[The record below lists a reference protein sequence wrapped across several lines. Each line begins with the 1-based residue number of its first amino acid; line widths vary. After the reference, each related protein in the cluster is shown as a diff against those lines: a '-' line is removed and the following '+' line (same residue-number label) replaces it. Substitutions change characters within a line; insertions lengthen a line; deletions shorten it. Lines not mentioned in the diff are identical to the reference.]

1 MNFKLAS
8 DYEPRGDQPEAISQ
22 LLHGVRDGERH
33 QVLLGVTGSGK
44 TFTMA
49 KVIEQANRPAI
60 VLAHNK
66 TLAAQLFHEF
76 KAFFPQ
82 NAVEYF
88 VSYYDYYQP
97 EAYVP
102 ASDTFIEKEAT
113 INDELDKLRMS
124 ATRSLFERR
133 DVIVVASVSCIYGIG
148 SPEAYYGMLLMLE
161 KGQSIARDAI
171 LRKLVEVQYDRSED
185 LRRGTFRARGDM
197 IEIYP
202 PYEDFAV
209 RVELWGTRIEALRKV
224 DPLTGEIRSREGEIT
239 RLPIYPKSHYVL
251 PAAQRERAIQTIYEE
266 LDWWKGE
273 LERQGKIV
281 EAQRVLQRTHFDIEM
296 MRTIGYCHGIEN
308 YSRHMSG
315 RLPGEAPP
323 TLLDYVPS
331 DYLLFI
337 DESHQTVPQ
346 LRGMYAG
353 DRSRKQTLV
362 EYGFRMPSALD
373 NRPLNFEEF
382 EHRTNQVIYVS
393 ATPGPYEMT
402 KSGGIF
408 VEQVIRP
415 TGLVDPETEVR
426 PVKGQVDDLLE
437 EIRVRAARNERV
449 LVTTLTKR
457 MAEDLAEYF
466 GEVGVR
472 CRYLH
477 SEIETLERVK
487 ILRDLRRGEFDVLI
501 GINLL
506 REGLDL
512 PEVSLVAILDAD
524 KEGYL
529 RSATSLIQTM
539 GRCARH
545 IEGRAILYAD
555 QMTDSMRQAIAE
567 TNRRR
572 AKQEVYNREHNITP
586 QSIVKSVDMQ
596 LARIIDAD
604 YVTIPTE
611 DSAVGEITTEE
622 QLLKAIAQ
630 LEAQMREAA
639 KAFEFERAAALRDK
653 IRALKQRDLGYA
665 SSIEL
670 PAPSAAQVPAAH
682 SLQTAE
688 PDKSLSSSGT
698 PDSNATHPP
707 GEPATPE
714 APAAPGSV
722 PASAAAPAAAAS
734 AAPVAPKT
742 AAARARSRRH
752 S

>member
-1 MNFKLAS
+1 MKFKLAS
-8 DYEPRGDQPEAISQ
+8 DYEPRGDQPQAISQ
-22 LLHGVRDGERH
+22 LVRGLTDGDRH

-49 KVIEQANRPAI
+49 KVIEQLNRPTI

-76 KAFFPQ
+76 RSFFPQ

-102 ASDTFIEKEAT
+102 ASDTFIEKEST

-133 DVIVVASVSCIYGIG
+133 DVIIVASVSCIYGIG
-148 SPEAYYGMLLMLE
+148 SPEAYFGMMLMLE
-161 KGQSIARDAI
+161 KGQQIARESI
-171 LRKLVEVQYDRSED
+171 LRKLVEIQYERSED
-185 LRRGTFRARGDM
+185 LRRGTFRVRGDM

-202 PYEDFAV
+202 PYDDLAV
-209 RVELWGTRIEALRKV
+209 RIELWGSQVEAIRKI
-224 DPLTGEIRSREGEIT
+224 DPLTGQIRSRDGEIS
-239 RLPIYPKSHYVL
+239 RLPIYPKTHYVL
-251 PAAQRERAIQTIYEE
+251 PAAQKERAIQTIYEE

-281 EAQRVLQRTHFDIEM
+281 EAQRVVQRTHFDIEM

-323 TLLDYVPS
+323 TLLDYFPS
-331 DYLLFI
+331 DFLLFV
-337 DESHQTVPQ
+337 DESHQAIPQ

-362 EYGFRMPSALD
+362 NYGFRMPSALD

-382 EHRTNQVIYVS
+382 EHRVNQVVYVS
-393 ATPGPYEMT
+393 ATPGPYELT
-402 KSGGIF
+402 KSGGVV

-415 TGLVDPETEVR
+415 TGLVDPQTEVR

-466 GEVGVR
+466 TEVGVK

-477 SEIETLERVK
+477 SEIETLERVR
-487 ILRDLRRGEFDVLI
+487 ILRNLRRGEFDVLI

-529 RSATSLIQTM
+529 RSATALIQSM

-545 IEGRAILYAD
+545 LEGRAILYAD
-555 QMTDSMRQAIAE
+555 RMTDSMRQAIGE

-572 AKQEVYNREHNITP
+572 AKQEAYNREHNITP
-586 QSIVKSVDMQ
+586 LSIIKSVDMQ
-596 LARIIDAD
+596 LARIVEAD
-604 YVTIPTE
+604 YITVPADE
-611 DSAVGEITTEE
+611 VPVGDITNEHE
-622 QLLKAIAQ
+622 LQQAIVQ
-630 LEAQMREAA
+630 LESQMREAA
-639 KAFEFERAAALRDK
+639 KNFEFERAASLRDR
-653 IRALKQRDLGYA
+653 IRSLKQRDLGV
-665 SSIEL
+665 I
-670 PAPSAAQVPAAH
+670 AATT
-682 SLQTAE
+682 S
-688 PDKSLSSSGT
+688 
-698 PDSNATHPP
+698 
-707 GEPATPE
+707 
-714 APAAPGSV
+714 
-722 PASAAAPAAAAS
+722 
-734 AAPVAPKT
+734 
-742 AAARARSRRH
+742 
-752 S
+752 